1 MSMIVRFYTE
11 DGENGYLSNWYTA
24 PFTYAGKEYFCA
36 EQYMMEQ
43 KAVAFGD
50 EETAKKIMEAKDP
63 GKAKSLGRE
72 VHPFNKTL
80 WEEIRVQ
87 IMRRG
92 IRAKFQQ
99 NPELLVNLLGTGNA
113 LLAECSASDTVW
125 GVGLSLDDPASEDPR
140 NWKGHNLLGRTLML
154 VRDDLRA
161 WCAAAGE
168 KVTEYADACELKQ
181 PKPIR
186 AKRRGNRGHE
196 DNYEPV
202 AVKGDEQSVWSLP
215 IYEACMI
222 PGVEEIIA
230 PWLETARYIDH
241 KARTYSAMSMQ
252 NYTFEELEQMFR
264 RGKTGAYPMNG
275 FYEMKQDL
283 FDMLRYQGNLRN
295 PAAILTNKNR
305 DEEAER
311 LEAEK
316 AAEMERL
323 EAEKAAE
330 MERVQAEEKAEIER
344 AKAEEAA
351 ALKRAEEAR
360 QAALAARYHADRMK
374 AMAQAAFERAKKEAD
389 AKAKAEEEARERAI
403 AKAKEEAARA
413 RKEAE
418 LQKQR
423 LEEHKK
429 ETARK
434 EETKSAP
441 VRTGVAFSQG
451 KIFENRSECIV
462 NVTTTTLSIGKGV
475 DDEFYEAGGAE
486 LKRAC
491 MAIKGCETGKAVM
504 TVGGALPAKYVIHT
518 ACPRY
523 GGDGSDKKYLEK
535 CYNSILDLAMAKNIH
550 EIAIPP
556 IGTGYFGFPLRECA
570 VVASQTVDRWM
581 LKHTDYPVKVN
592 FVCPDQRTE
601 AMFRSLRK

>member
-241 KARTYSAMSMQ
+241 KSRTYSAMSMQ

-264 RGKTGAYPMNG
+264 RGKAGAYPMNG

-323 EAEKAAE
+323 E
-330 MERVQAEEKAEIER
+330 
-344 AKAEEAA
+344 AEEAA

-581 LKHTDYPVKVN
+581 LKHADYPVKVN